1 MAEYLVQDTSLTA
14 VADAIRAKT
23 GSADLLAFPS
33 GMVDAISGIA
43 SGGGGVNVQSG
54 SFTPAEAL
62 SSYTVSVEGVVKNF
76 FVAIDSMKPV
86 SGVRNFL
93 MGAIFEN
100 GNILT
105 ETSNAGGT
113 SSGGVHANNS
123 VTIREN
129 AVDISRSGSY
139 LVPTKYF
146 WYAW

>member
-1 MAEYLVQDTSLTA
+1 MSNPILT
-14 VADAIRAKT
+14 VFDDAGNAIPIP
-23 GSADLLAFPS
+23 AFPW
-33 GMVDAISGIA
+33 ATE
-43 SGGGGVNVQSG
+43 GGGVNVQSG

-76 FVAIDSMKPV
+76 FVSIDSRNYV

-93 MGAIFEN
+93 MAAIFDN
-100 GNILT
+100 GNVLS

-113 SSGGVHANNS
+113 SSGGVYTKKCI
-123 VTIREN
+123 TIREN
-129 AVDISRSGSY
+129 AVDVSSDSSY

>member
-1 MAEYLVQDTSLTA
+1 MSYKSELQNNNVRLQ
-14 VADAIRAKT
+14 
-23 GSADLLAFPS
+23 
-33 GMVDAISGIA
+33 GILDQVNTLPD
-43 SGGGGVNVQSG
+43 GGGGVNVQSG

-76 FVAIDSMKPV
+76 FVSIDSRNYV

-100 GNILT
+100 GNVLS
-105 ETSNAGGT
+105 EVSNASGT
-113 SSGGVHANNS
+113 FSGGVYAKKCI
-123 VTIREN
+123 TIREN
-129 AVDISRSGSY
+129 AVDIFDDSAY